1 MYDTMPVY
9 YYCFGSSSTPTAP
22 AVTPSPAAPP
32 SATNNNP
39 TAGDQAVAA
48 DAKAQQAK
56 GVLASQTPTDTTAA
70 SNKASI
76 LGG

>member
-1 MYDTMPVY
+1 MYDKMPIF
-9 YYCFGSSSTPTAP
+9 YYCFGSGSQPTAP

-39 TAGDQAVAA
+39 TTGDQAVAA

-56 GVLASQTPTDTTAA
+56 GILASSTPADTTA
-70 SNKASI
+70 SNKSSI
-76 LGG
+76 LGS